1 MYQIGLSTCR
11 GKLLNRETFECFSNA
26 GITSLELSLRDDQYR
41 NIDYNN
47 IEKLSKEYKVNLWS
61 FHLPFTPFDE
71 IDISSMDDNMR
82 IYTVNYLKSLVNQAS
97 AYGFHKF
104 IIHPSGEP
112 IKEKRE
118 ERLNYAKES
127 LYELAEY
134 ASSKE
139 AVIAV
144 ENLPRTCLGKNSAE
158 IQELISAHNKLCVCF
173 DTNHLLEESSIDF
186 IHRLGEKIIT
196 LHISDYDFIDE
207 RHWLP
212 GEGKIPWNEL
222 YNALNEISYNGVW
235 MYELGFSDPEIIT
248 RSRDLICEDFVR
260 NANEIFNGEKITVL
274 TV

>member
-26 GITSLELSLRDDQYR
+26 GITSLELSLRDAQYR
-41 NIDYNN
+41 NIDYSN

-97 AYGFHKF
+97 AHGFNKF

-212 GEGKIPWNEL
+212 GEGKISWNEL
-222 YNALNEISYNGVW
+222 YNALNEIPYNGVW
-235 MYELGFSDPEIIT
+235 MYELGFSEPEIIT

>member
-47 IEKLSKEYKVNLWS
+47 IEKLSKEYGVNLWS

-97 AYGFHKF
+97 AHGFHKF

-112 IKEKRE
+112 INEKRE
-118 ERLNYAKES
+118 ERLNYSKES

-134 ASSKE
+134 ASSKG

-186 IHRLGEKIIT
+186 IHRLGQKIIT

-235 MYELGFSDPEIIT
+235 MYELGFSEPEIIT
-248 RSRDLICEDFVR
+248 RSRDLTCEDFVR
-260 NANEIFNGEKITVL
+260 NANEIFDGKKITVL